1 MSDWI
6 FRGDYALA
14 PINLST
20 LLRGLLLA
28 MVCGQVLAW
37 VYMLTHSGLSYSRS
51 FVSSCWVGRAR
62 SH

>member
-14 PINLST
+14 PINLPA
-20 LLRGLLLA
+20 LMLGLLLA
-28 MVCGQVLAW
+28 FLCGQAIAW

-51 FVSSCWVGRAR
+51 FVNSLVVMPWK
-62 SH
+62 